1 MILLI
6 FFTENRKQKTVLMA
20 LHLIIDGYNLIR
32 QSPFFQEM
40 DARELELGREAL
52 LDSLAGYRKTR
63 PQHKITVVFDGW
75 LGGDLKE
82 SRDHR
87 SGMAIVYSRRGERAD
102 EVIKRLLQKERSRAV
117 VVSSDRE
124 LQEYAQKVNATW
136 ISAPEFEMSHLRI
149 AGAGPPEDDDETSSG
164 HGPQKK
170 GPAYR
175 APKRQRQRRQRLKKL

>member
-1 MILLI
+1 
-6 FFTENRKQKTVLMA
+6 MA

-52 LDSLAGYRKTR
+52 LAALADYRQAR
-63 PQHKITVVFDGW
+63 PRHKITVVFDGW

-82 SRDHR
+82 SRDR
-87 SGMAIVYSRRGERAD
+87 RAGLAIVYSRRGERAD
-102 EVIKRLLQKERSRAV
+102 EVIKRLLEKERSRAV

-124 LQEYAQKVNATW
+124 LQEFAMKVSAAW
-136 ISAPEFEMSHLRI
+136 ISAPEFEMSHLR
-149 AGAGPPEDDDETSSG
+149 GTGSGPPEDDDETSSG
-164 HGPQKK
+164 PGPQKK
-170 GPAYR
+170 GPAHR